1 MQTSPAEQM
10 ALQRATHELERP
22 LQTLEERL
30 SALGGALRD
39 RDSDRIETE
48 AQALHRALAAAV
60 DQFGRARRH
69 GPIPAPLRHRLMRAG
84 AQVAAQRESLARA
97 TASLDRAME
106 VLMPSPATGIYSAA
120 GASAR
125 QASSGEAR
133 A

>member
-1 MQTSPAEQM
+1 MQTSPAEIL
-10 ALQRATHELERP
+10 ALQRATQELERP
-22 LQTLEERL
+22 LVSLEERL

-48 AQALHRALAAAV
+48 AQALHRALAVAV
-60 DQFGRARRH
+60 DHFGRARRH
-69 GPIPAPLRHRLMRAG
+69 GPIPAPLRHRLMLAG

-106 VLMPSPATGIYSAA
+106 VLMPAPAPGVYSAA
-120 GASAR
+120 GASER
-125 QASSGEAR
+125 QARNGEAR